1 LGRQGLVRE
10 TETGDESRVTT
21 TTWYTYT
28 ENIERT
34 GLPSMCICTNS
45 TEVKL
50 VKEKDFDIS
59 APGSNERC
67 QTMHAQEITKEVTE
81 SQKALEKHPAKR
93 MLEWKDDEYQ
103 ENKDSE
109 CQTTR
114 STNAEHENIAI
125 SSTEPMHMDEKVAKR
140 ISSNNIIFL

>member
-28 ENIERT
+28 ENSERT
-34 GLPSMCICTNS
+34 GLPSMCICKNL

-50 VKEKDFDIS
+50 VEEKDLDIS

-67 QTMHAQEITKEVTE
+67 QNMHAQETTKDVTE
-81 SQKALEKHPAKR
+81 RQKTLEKNHAKR
-93 MLEWKDDEYQ
+93 MLERKDDEY
-103 ENKDSE
+103 
-109 CQTTR
+109 
-114 STNAEHENIAI
+114 
-125 SSTEPMHMDEKVAKR
+125 
-140 ISSNNIIFL
+140 